1 MAHAAERRISVR
13 RGAAAT
19 VEVACPVGQ
28 KTRIVFPEPLR
39 SLKGLGVARAALG
52 LSVEQAAPVAI
63 LAAAPPT
70 HPARGTIEFQGSSL
84 EVRLGLSTTTEGAA
98 EPLEVTIVI
107 EPEPDEGPA
116 NAEEPSDAPPST
128 DAPPARS
135 PEALD
140 LAALLSAKTIRI
152 DRREGLP
159 GQPELRLTDA
169 LRAEHWVFFRFHLED
184 GAKGGVKD
192 IAWDDGQVK
201 TFVTEPQGD
210 DLLIV
215 VQLPRERVSNRSRI
229 RIETGDGLVYE
240 VATRAPTLPGRFR
253 DLFR

>member
-1 MAHAAERRISVR
+1 VR

-19 VEVACPVGQ
+19 VEVTCPVGQ

-63 LAAAPPT
+63 LSAAPPT

-107 EPEPDEGPA
+107 EPEPDEAPA
-116 NAEEPSDAPPST
+116 DAEGPSDASPAIDP
-128 DAPPARS
+128 PPARS

-140 LAALLSAKTIRI
+140 LTALLSAETVRI

-169 LRAEHWVFFRFHLED
+169 LCAEHWIFFRFHLED
-184 GAKGGVKD
+184 GAKSGIKGVS
-192 IAWDDGQVK
+192 WDDGEVE
-201 TFVTEPQGD
+201 TFVTEPLGD

-215 VQLPRERVSNRSRI
+215 VQLPRERVSNRTRI
-229 RIETGDGLVYE
+229 TIETGSGVVYQ
-240 VATRAPTLPGRFR
+240 VATRTPTFPGRFK